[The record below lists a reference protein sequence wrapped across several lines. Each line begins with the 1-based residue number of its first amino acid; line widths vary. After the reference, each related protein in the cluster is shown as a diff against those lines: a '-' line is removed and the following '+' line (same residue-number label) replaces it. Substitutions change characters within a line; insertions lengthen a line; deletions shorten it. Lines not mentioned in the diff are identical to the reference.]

1 MANYRD
7 IVATRALAESMGR
20 FGDTEIGEVRG
31 VPAHL
36 RPDEKENLDRGI
48 EPEGSPTTNPW
59 TGWDE
64 YWSGGDLFSGLSGLA
79 KEQEGGKGIFAAGK
93 MLGEGSKLGGALGA
107 VGSIAGPLAIGLQA
121 FDWISGAM
129 GKADAAKQQISK
141 LETGISGIESERTD
155 LSQTAIEGF
164 ENLYEGLGRGLT
176 TMSSKVG
183 QGLESVASGV
193 GNILRKSK
201 GLKTGTGELFEQ
213 KNVGDITEQFD
224 MQKKELL
231 AQTEGKI
238 DQYGNQIQE
247 EIGGM
252 NLSIEDMTEQIA
264 GLRGSTNWMSNLI

>member
-1 MANYRD
+1 
-7 IVATRALAESMGR
+7 
-20 FGDTEIGEVRG
+20 
-31 VPAHL
+31 
-36 RPDEKENLDRGI
+36 
-48 EPEGSPTTNPW
+48 
-59 TGWDE
+59 
-64 YWSGGDLFSGLSGLA
+64 
-79 KEQEGGKGIFAAGK
+79 
-93 MLGEGSKLGGALGA
+93 GGALGA

-193 GNILRKSK
+193 GDILRKSK